1 MRVNPAMLVLFIL
14 FWMPLS
20 LLSAQNAKRTTT
32 PSYSD
37 TSDGLRDF
45 LEAFIVVIKD
55 ADLEKRTRMEE
66 SLRIPNPQDWFKT
79 TYGLQV
85 GRRMADNYIG
95 NPPQLY
101 PYLDSC
107 HLDAAVKIQVSRV
120 EFPDKQSA
128 KLSGIPLLRQMRLP
142 VAFYTAYLTYG
153 DGGRCV
159 IYPVF
164 VYVRHAFRVLNRE
177 FGKIDERERP
187 HCGLEHLFLKTF
199 PVDGRIMQEK
209 LLPRASAL
217 PIPPSASEG
226 TTHTETL
233 LVSIACDGTVLETDY
248 LDGPPEL
255 FGQAAHAVMKWK
267 YMQSFMNGVPA
278 EVYTIATVALELKK

>member
-1 MRVNPAMLVLFIL
+1 MLVLFIL
-14 FWMPLS
+14 LGMQLS
-20 LLSAQNAKRTTT
+20 PVSAQNAQQTTT

-37 TSDGLRDF
+37 TSEGLRDF
-45 LEAFIVVIKD
+45 LQAFIDAIKD

-66 SLRIPNPQDWFKT
+66 SLRIPKPQDWFTKI
-79 TYGLQV
+79 YGRQV
-85 GRRMADNYIG
+85 GPRMVDDYVG

-107 HLDAAVKIQVSRV
+107 HLDATVKIQVSRV
-120 EFPDKQSA
+120 EFPDEQSA
-128 KLSGIPLLRQMRLP
+128 RLSGIPLLRHMRLP

-164 VYVRHAFRVLNRE
+164 VSVRHAFRALNRE
-177 FGKIDERERP
+177 FGKIDERDRP
-187 HCGLEHLFLKTF
+187 HCDLEHLFLHTF
-199 PVDGRIMQEK
+199 PVDGRIMQKK
-209 LLPRASAL
+209 LLPPASR
-217 PIPPSASEG
+217 PPFPPSTSEG

-255 FGQAAHAVMKWK
+255 FGQAAHAVLKWK
-267 YMQSFMNGVPA
+267 YMQTFMNGVPA
-278 EVYTIATVALELKK
+278 EVHTTATVALELGKIE

>member
-1 MRVNPAMLVLFIL
+1 MLILFIL
-14 FWMPLS
+14 FGMPLS
-20 LLSAQNAKRTTT
+20 PVSGQNAQQTT

-45 LEAFIVVIKD
+45 LRAFIGVIKD
-55 ADLEKRTRMEE
+55 ADLEKRTRMQE
-66 SLRIPNPQDWFKT
+66 SLRIPKAQDWFTT
-79 TYGLQV
+79 TYGREV
-85 GRRMADNYIG
+85 GRGMADNYIR

-107 HLDAAVKIQVSRV
+107 NLDATV
-120 EFPDKQSA
+120 KQSA

-153 DGGRCV
+153 DGGRCP

-187 HCGLEHLFLKTF
+187 HCGLEHLFLHRF
-199 PVDGRIMQEK
+199 SVGGRIMQEK
-209 LLPRASAL
+209 LLPPAPAL
-217 PIPPSASEG
+217 PSPPSTSEG
-226 TTHTETL
+226 THSETL
-233 LVSIACDGTVLETDY
+233 LVSIACDGTILETDY
-248 LDGPPEL
+248 LDGPPGL
-255 FGQAAHAVMKWK
+255 FGQAAHAIMTWK
-267 YMQSFMNGVPA
+267 YKQTFMNGLPA
-278 EVYTIATVALELKK
+278 EVYTTATVALEPKKIE